1 MRASEGRIAN
11 GRFGSAGMIAIQRW
25 IFVAIALVTVGVTSA
40 VAQNANVAPPGSSA
54 PAPQAVAPSADCRD
68 EQALTY
74 LCGLAVPE
82 DILNVGSTGLLLAS
96 GHRAPGHM
104 YLIDPAARTQSELVH
119 GANFRL
125 QHDTRAYPDCPGPLN
140 LQAFDV
146 HGLSLA
152 ETSPRRFSIYSTSH
166 GAREA
171 IEIYDL
177 DLRGAAPILTWR
189 GCVLL
194 QQDGYFNSV
203 ARLADGGF
211 VTTRMR
217 DQTYSAAGGAP
228 AGITGRLFE
237 WHPGGQLQPLAGTEL
252 SLPNGIDVSKDQR
265 YVFVAAMGSQEVVR
279 FDRRATPAAKRAV
292 SVPIRPDNV
301 HWAADGKLLTAG
313 PNYVA
318 PTVCSGTSC
327 ATGWSVLELDPETLA
342 FVRLGGADQTAAMQ
356 RVSSAMRVGD
366 DIWVS
371 SNDDR
376 VARFSLKRR

>member
-1 MRASEGRIAN
+1 
-11 GRFGSAGMIAIQRW
+11 MIAI
-25 IFVAIALVTVGVTSA
+25 FVAVVLVTVGVTSA
-40 VAQNANVAPPGSSA
+40 AVAQNTSVAPTSSA
-54 PAPQAVAPSADCRD
+54 PAAQAVAGSSDCHS
-68 EQALTY
+68 EQGLTY
-74 LCGLAVPE
+74 LCGLVVPE
-82 DILNVGSTGLLLAS
+82 DILNVGSTGLLLVS

-104 YLIDPAARTQSELVH
+104 YLIDSAAGTQSELIH
-119 GANFRL
+119 GATFRQ

-146 HGLSLA
+146 HGLSIA
-152 ETSPRRFSIYSTSH
+152 EASARRFSIYTTSH

-171 IEIYDL
+171 IEIYEL
-177 DLRGAAPILTWR
+177 DLRGSTPVLVWK

-217 DQTYSAAGGAP
+217 DQTYSGAGGAP

-237 WHPGGQLQPLAGTEL
+237 WHPGGQLRPLAGTEL
-252 SLPNGIDVSKDQR
+252 SLPNGIDVSKDER
-265 YVFVAAMGSQEVVR
+265 YVFVAAIGSQEVVR
-279 FDRRATPAAKRAV
+279 FDRRATPAAKRTV

-301 HWAADGKLLTAG
+301 HWATNGKLLTAG

-318 PTVCSGTSC
+318 PAVCSGAGC
-327 ATGWSVLELDPETLA
+327 ASGWSVLEVDPETLA
-342 FVRLGGADQTAAMQ
+342 FSRLGGADQTAAMQ

-376 VARFSLKRR
+376 IARFSLKQR

>member
-1 MRASEGRIAN
+1 
-11 GRFGSAGMIAIQRW
+11 MIAMHHW
-25 IFVAIALVTVGVTSA
+25 IFVAVVLVTVGVTSA
-40 VAQNANVAPPGSSA
+40 GLAQNVAPTSSA
-54 PAPQAVAPSADCRD
+54 PAAQAVAASSDCRD
-68 EQALTY
+68 EQGLTY
-74 LCGLAVPE
+74 LCGLVVPE
-82 DILNVGSTGLLLAS
+82 DILTVGSTGLLVAS
-96 GHRAPGHM
+96 GHRAPGHL
-104 YLIDPAARTQSELVH
+104 YLIDPKTRTQSELIH
-119 GANFRL
+119 GATFRQ

-152 ETSPRRFSIYSTSH
+152 ETSPRRFSLYTTSH

-177 DLRGAAPILTWR
+177 DLRGTAPILTWK

-203 ARLADGGF
+203 AQLADGGF

-217 DQTYSAAGGAP
+217 DQTYSGAAGAP

-237 WHPGGQLQPLAGTEL
+237 WHPGGQLQPLPGTEL
-252 SLPNGIDVSKDQR
+252 SLPNGIDVSKDER
-265 YVFVAAMGSQEVVR
+265 YVFVAAIGSQEIVR
-279 FDRRATPAAKRAV
+279 FDRRTTPATKRVV

-301 HWAADGKLLTAG
+301 HWATDGKLLTAG

-318 PTVCSGTSC
+318 PTVCSGAAC
-327 ATGWSVLELDPETLA
+327 ATGWSVLEVDPNTLA
-342 FVRLGGADQTAAMQ
+342 FSRLGGADQTAAMQ

-366 DIWVS
+366 DVWVS

-376 VARFSLKRR
+376 VARFSLKRP

>member
-1 MRASEGRIAN
+1 MRS
-11 GRFGSAGMIAIQRW
+11 W
-25 IFVAIALVTVGVTSA
+25 IFVAVVLVTVGVSSA
-40 VAQNANVAPPGSSA
+40 VVAQNTNVAPTG
-54 PAPQAVAPSADCRD
+54 CHD
-68 EQALTY
+68 EQGLTY
-74 LCGLAVPE
+74 LCGLVVPE
-82 DILNVGSTGLLLAS
+82 DILTVGSTGLLVVS
-96 GHRAPGHM
+96 GHRAPGHL
-104 YLIDPAARTQSELVH
+104 YLVDPKARTQSELIH
-119 GANFRL
+119 GATFRQ

-152 ETSPRRFSIYSTSH
+152 ETSPRHFSLYTTSH

-171 IEIYDL
+171 IEIYAL
-177 DLRGAAPILTWR
+177 DLRGSAPVLTWK

-203 ARLADGGF
+203 AQLADGGF

-217 DQTYSAAGGAP
+217 DQTYQGAQGAP

-237 WHPGGQLQPLAGTEL
+237 WHPGGKLQPLAGTEL
-252 SLPNGIDVSKDQR
+252 SLPNGIDVSKDER
-265 YVFVAAMGSQEVVR
+265 YVFVAAIGSQEVVR
-279 FDRRATPAAKRAV
+279 FDRRATPATKRVVA
-292 SVPIRPDNV
+292 VPIRPDNV
-301 HWAADGKLLTAG
+301 HWGPNGKLLTAG

-318 PTVCSGTSC
+318 PTVCSGAGC
-327 ATGWSVLELDPETLA
+327 ATGWSVLEVDPETLA
-342 FVRLGGADQTAAMQ
+342 FSRLGGADQTAAMQ

-376 VARFSLKRR
+376 IARFSLKRP